1 MCKFTKSINKC
12 KYYFRNLFSSYFII
26 LLHVSLNIRSVQ
38 QGINPAFMQDLFFS
52 QLELV
57 LFSLAQQYCKVME
70 LGRIEIVWQIHT
82 VLVSNGRE
90 KLKHNLLP
98 SPRKD
103 NGRVGEK
110 WSAQEELLNKF
121 YILNKMKRRRL
132 RWFIFCQLS
141 TKITLEKERWI
152 AKMGL
157 IISNIS

>member
-1 MCKFTKSINKC
+1 MGLTGASGNPVSYYYNTSGIYKLCKFTKSINKC

-38 QGINPAFMQDLFFS
+38 QGINPAFIQDLLLS
-52 QLELV
+52 QWELV
-57 LFSLAQQYCKVME
+57 LFSLAQQHCKVME

-110 WSAQEELLNKF
+110 
-121 YILNKMKRRRL
+121 
-132 RWFIFCQLS
+132 
-141 TKITLEKERWI
+141 
-152 AKMGL
+152 
-157 IISNIS
+157 